1 MTDLQTLPEKL
12 TEEFVKQYR
21 DNYWLGLG
29 DTSKLILPKPFC
41 NRTLEQVEHPHE
53 FILDLMR
60 RPEYFGFTCKTLFGI
75 TLAPFQMAVLRE
87 LWNRPFPML
96 LGSRGLGKSFLL
108 ALYIMLRSLF
118 AQGSKIVIVGSAFRQ
133 AKVVFDYCQDL
144 WEKSPVLRSL
154 VGDDNKAT
162 DTGKGRN
169 GPRRDIDRCTLRM
182 GESLAIALPLGDGSK
197 IRGQRANIII
207 SDEFASI
214 NKETFETVI
223 RGFAAVS
230 LSPVEKFQDEMRRV
244 AMKDL
249 GLWSAAHEAL
259 ASEGLNSNQTVISGT
274 AYYSWNH
281 FYDYWKRYKAII
293 ESRGDQKKLE
303 EIFNGEV
310 PERFDWKDYS
320 IIRIP
325 VDMLPPG
332 FMDHKNI
339 AQAKATIHVGTF
351 NLEYGATFCADSN
364 GFFKRSLI
372 ESCVVGRQDPI
383 EHPSC
388 GEVRFRATLRGNP
401 KGRYVIAADPA
412 SEVDNFSIVVLD
424 CWPEHRRIVN
434 CWTTTKSRY
443 KAKAQ
448 KGLTDENDFYA
459 YAARKI
465 RDLMHSFP
473 TVRIAIDAMGGGVG
487 VIEALQAQDR
497 LKPGEQPIYPVID
510 PENPQDT
517 DHLPGLHILEV
528 IQFANAEWV
537 SNANHGMRK
546 DFEDKALLFPEFDP
560 AEIEMALE
568 DDKAAGRTKVY
579 TDGQL
584 DRLYDSLDD
593 CMSEI
598 EELKDELATIVHTQT
613 GATMRDHWS
622 TPETKI
628 PGGKKGRLR
637 KDRYSALL
645 MANMVGRVLQRV
657 VEAPAY
663 VSCGGFAHEIG
674 SQRVAGPL
682 YVGPAWYQD
691 AMAHTKNYGA
701 VVRK

>member
-1 MTDLQTLPEKL
+1 
-12 TEEFVKQYR
+12 
-21 DNYWLGLG
+21 
-29 DTSKLILPKPFC
+29 
-41 NRTLEQVEHPHE
+41 
-53 FILDLMR
+53 
-60 RPEYFGFTCKTLFGI
+60 
-75 TLAPFQMAVLRE
+75 
-87 LWNRPFPML
+87 
-96 LGSRGLGKSFLL
+96 
-108 ALYIMLRSLF
+108 
-118 AQGSKIVIVGSAFRQ
+118 
-133 AKVVFDYCQDL
+133 
-144 WEKSPVLRSL
+144 
-154 VGDDNKAT
+154 
-162 DTGKGRN
+162 
-169 GPRRDIDRCTLRM
+169 
-182 GESLAIALPLGDGSK
+182 
-197 IRGQRANIII
+197 
-207 SDEFASI
+207 
-214 NKETFETVI
+214 
-223 RGFAAVS
+223 
-230 LSPVEKFQDEMRRV
+230 
-244 AMKDL
+244 
-249 GLWSAAHEAL
+249 
-259 ASEGLNSNQTVISGT
+259 
-274 AYYSWNH
+274 
-281 FYDYWKRYKAII
+281 
-293 ESRGDQKKLE
+293 
-303 EIFNGEV
+303 
-310 PERFDWKDYS
+310 
-320 IIRIP
+320 
-325 VDMLPPG
+325 
-332 FMDHKNI
+332 
-339 AQAKATIHVGTF
+339 
-351 NLEYGATFCADSN
+351 
-364 GFFKRSLI
+364 
-372 ESCVVGRQDPI
+372 
-383 EHPSC
+383 
-388 GEVRFRATLRGNP
+388 
-401 KGRYVIAADPA
+401 
-412 SEVDNFSIVVLD
+412 
-424 CWPEHRRIVN
+424 
-434 CWTTTKSRY
+434 
-443 KAKAQ
+443 
-448 KGLTDENDFYA
+448 
-459 YAARKI
+459 
-465 RDLMHSFP
+465 MHSFP